1 MDRDMAEQ
9 ELRRN
14 IGNMLD
20 TVYGPTEA
28 PRKTIASVNALLNR
42 INKVGRELGTQPT
55 GQKRD

>member
-1 MDRDMAEQ
+1 MDRDVAEQ

-20 TVYGPTEA
+20 TVYGATEA
-28 PRKTIASVNALLNR
+28 PPKTIASVNALLNR

-55 GQKRD
+55 QQKRD